1 MQNMS
6 LKLFALI
13 DCNNFFVSCE
23 RIFRP
28 DLNLR
33 PVIVLSNNDGCV
45 VSRSNEAKTLGIPM
59 GIPLFDC
66 KDIVERFNITV
77 FSSNFALYGDISARV
92 MKILSYFAED
102 IEIYSI
108 DEAFLSLEKT
118 LMEDPLV
125 YAKKIKETILKYT
138 GVPVSIGLGRTK
150 TLAKA
155 ASKIAKKQTDGTFF
169 ITEENKKN
177 YLSKF
182 SAIDIWGIGYKS
194 SNKLKQIGIFTAA
207 DFLNAEK
214 NIIKKIMGVTGERIW
229 LEISGISSI
238 PISFQQKTKHGIL
251 NSRSFGTPVT
261 SFAEL
266 SEAVSLFTENAAVSL
281 RKENAAASVV
291 GVFVRSSKH
300 SPEQYKN
307 FSYCTL
313 SSPTFFTP
321 HLIGAAI
328 TTLKQIYKPRIKYK
342 KCGVFFTGIAP
353 KGEEQIG
360 IFSSDQ
366 ISSEYEKHKNLM
378 DSIDKIN
385 MKTGNRIFFAAQG
398 VKKRWKSNR
407 KNLSPLYTTN
417 WEEIPVIS

>member
-1 MQNMS
+1 MS
-6 LKLFALI
+6 PKLFALI

-28 DLNLR
+28 DLNSR

-45 VSRSNEAKTLGIPM
+45 VSRSNESKALGIPM

-66 KDIVERFNITV
+66 KDIVERFNIAV

-92 MKILSYFAED
+92 MKILSSFVED

-108 DEAFLSLEKT
+108 DEAFLSLDKT
-118 LMEDPLV
+118 LIRDPLV
-125 YAKKIKETILKYT
+125 YAKKIRETIFKYT
-138 GVPVSIGLGRTK
+138 GIPVSIGLGRTK
-150 TLAKA
+150 TLAKS
-155 ASKIAKKQTDGTFF
+155 ASKIAKKEASGTFF
-169 ITEENKKN
+169 ITEENKN
-177 YLSKF
+177 IHFSKF
-182 SAIDIWGIGYKS
+182 STIDIWGIGYKS
-194 SNKLKQIGIFTAA
+194 SNKLKQLGIFTAA

-229 LEISGISSI
+229 LELNGTSSI
-238 PISFQQKTKHGIL
+238 PMSSLQKTKHGIL

-261 SFAEL
+261 SFTEL

-307 FSYCTL
+307 FSYVTL
-313 SSPTFFTP
+313 GAPTFFTP
-321 HLIGAAI
+321 QLIGAALNA
-328 TTLKQIYKPRIKYK
+328 LKQIYKPGIKYK

-360 IFSSDQ
+360 MFTPEQ
-366 ISSEYEKHKNLM
+366 INLEYEKHKNLM

-385 MKTGNRIFFAAQG
+385 KKNQGRIFFAAQG
-398 VKKRWKSNR
+398 VKKRWKPNR

-417 WEEIPVIS
+417 WEEIPVVS

>member
-1 MQNMS
+1 MS
-6 LKLFALI
+6 SKLFALI

-28 DLNLR
+28 DLNSR

-45 VSRSNEAKTLGIPM
+45 VSRSNESKALGIPM

-66 KDIVERFNITV
+66 KDIVERFNIAV

-92 MKILSYFAED
+92 MKILSSFVED

-108 DEAFLSLEKT
+108 DEAFLSLDKT
-118 LMEDPLV
+118 LIRDPLV
-125 YAKKIKETILKYT
+125 YAKKIRETIFKYT
-138 GVPVSIGLGRTK
+138 GIPVSIGLGRTK
-150 TLAKA
+150 TLAKS
-155 ASKIAKKQTDGTFF
+155 ASKIAKKEASGTFF
-169 ITEENKKN
+169 ITKENKN
-177 YLSKF
+177 TYLSKF
-182 SAIDIWGIGYKS
+182 STIDIWGIGYKS
-194 SNKLKQIGIFTAA
+194 SNKLKQIGIFSAA

-229 LEISGISSI
+229 LELNGTSSI
-238 PISFQQKTKHGIL
+238 PMSSLQKTKHCIL

-261 SFAEL
+261 SFTEL

-281 RKENAAASVV
+281 RKENATASVV

-307 FSYCTL
+307 FSHVTL
-313 SSPTFFTP
+313 GAPTFFTP
-321 HLIGAAI
+321 QLIGAAL
-328 TTLKQIYKPRIKYK
+328 TVLKQIYKPGIKYK
-342 KCGVFFTGIAP
+342 KCGVFFTGIAL

-360 IFSSDQ
+360 MFTPDQ
-366 ISSEYEKHKNLM
+366 VNLKYEKHKNLM

-385 MKTGNRIFFAAQG
+385 IKNGNRIFFAAQG
-398 VKKRWKSNR
+398 VKKRWKPNR

-417 WEEIPVIS
+417 WEEIPVVS

>member
-1 MQNMS
+1 MS

-169 ITEENKKN
+169 ITEENKKIIF
-177 YLSKF
+177 LSF
-182 SAIDIWGIGYKS
+182 R
-194 SNKLKQIGIFTAA
+194 Q
-207 DFLNAEK
+207 
-214 NIIKKIMGVTGERIW
+214 
-229 LEISGISSI
+229 
-238 PISFQQKTKHGIL
+238 
-251 NSRSFGTPVT
+251 
-261 SFAEL
+261 
-266 SEAVSLFTENAAVSL
+266 
-281 RKENAAASVV
+281 
-291 GVFVRSSKH
+291 
-300 SPEQYKN
+300 
-307 FSYCTL
+307 
-313 SSPTFFTP
+313 
-321 HLIGAAI
+321 
-328 TTLKQIYKPRIKYK
+328 
-342 KCGVFFTGIAP
+342 
-353 KGEEQIG
+353 
-360 IFSSDQ
+360 
-366 ISSEYEKHKNLM
+366 
-378 DSIDKIN
+378 
-385 MKTGNRIFFAAQG
+385 
-398 VKKRWKSNR
+398 
-407 KNLSPLYTTN
+407 
-417 WEEIPVIS
+417 